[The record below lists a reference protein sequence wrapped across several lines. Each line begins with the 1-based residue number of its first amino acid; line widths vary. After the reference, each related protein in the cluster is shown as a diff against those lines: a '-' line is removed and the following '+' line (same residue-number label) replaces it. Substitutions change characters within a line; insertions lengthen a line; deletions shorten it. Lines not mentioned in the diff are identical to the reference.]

1 MLVWVNAALPKKA
14 VTVKSLV
21 MMKAYFFTQAVHGG
35 HTSESNLLDRG
46 GNFLQMVNQCTK
58 NIKCKTVRKKVR
70 VYVLSCVLF
79 LNSFDL
85 HVPAVSTIGGGLIK

>member
-1 MLVWVNAALPKKA
+1 
-14 VTVKSLV
+14 
-21 MMKAYFFTQAVHGG
+21 MMKAYFFTQAVHGD
-35 HTSESNLLDRG
+35 HTSKSNLLDRG

-58 NIKCKTVRKKVR
+58 NNKCKTVRKKAVGKVW